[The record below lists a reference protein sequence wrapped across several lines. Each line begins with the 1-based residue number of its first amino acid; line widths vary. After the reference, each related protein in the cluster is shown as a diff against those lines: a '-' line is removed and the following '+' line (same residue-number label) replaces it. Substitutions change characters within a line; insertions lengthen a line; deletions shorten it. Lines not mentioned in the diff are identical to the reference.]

1 MQLLITE
8 IVQIKKFVRDYSRN
22 VNESKFGE
30 SYAVV
35 EEFNLNIK
43 DYKTREV
50 FFKYKEI
57 YYTFTSSPK
66 QFNIYLSDYTKIF
79 SSLEFKNKLSALI

>member
-1 MQLLITE
+1 M
-8 IVQIKKFVRDYSRN
+8 RDYSNN
-22 VNESKFGE
+22 VKEVESNFGE
-30 SYAVV
+30 SYVV
-35 EEFNLNIK
+35 VVEFNLNIK

-57 YYTFTSSPK
+57 YYTFTYAFSPK

-79 SSLEFKNKLSALI
+79 NSFEFKKNKLSDLI